1 MNNTSQDESLSSSYD
16 DDLLGG
22 DNTSPESAAIARG
35 AARTAAARGTQRVMA
50 GRLPVSSTA
59 TSVATKA
66 SKTISSAGSTPKII
80 SSPRAPT
87 TIPRVSVQNVPRIPK
102 APKIRVPKAR
112 ANTIAKATDRA
123 SKGYDI
129 LSARLEQNQSV
140 TVETKNVKDAKSHNS
155 TKRRKH
161 NNIQQYTKT
170 ITQALQQVAS
180 FGKIFI
186 TNTILGMA
194 LFATYEGVIDYVAP
208 PMVENAITKE
218 DDVLYIY
225 SNIAD
230 VSNGDV
236 SDGVSSDDIALNEIG
251 DNDDAMDRATLPQH
265 FLAGAMAGTS
275 HAVLSLALEIK
286 RNVTPSTAG
295 KSTTNVTVTN
305 LIQQHKPI
313 HLQFPNLSYSA
324 AYILHHSLAHSVLFG
339 SYQLTKRLLIQNISP
354 DPTTAGNGT
363 NGSSGSN
370 NNDAIL
376 HISCIA
382 MAGGL
387 AGQLQHVTSHISEQC
402 FSLVDETTNS
412 SSSLLRRLQ
421 LASWPT
427 WRSTMLAFPPSAIGF
442 LAFEYG
448 KMMMADDH

>member
-1 MNNTSQDESLSSSYD
+1 MNNTSQDESLSSSND

-50 GRLPVSSTA
+50 GRLPVSSSTA

-66 SKTISSAGSTPKII
+66 SKTISRGST
-80 SSPRAPT
+80 
-87 TIPRVSVQNVPRIPK
+87 PRVSVRNVPRIPK

-140 TVETKNVKDAKSHNS
+140 SVETKNAKDAKSHNS

-161 NNIQQYTKT
+161 NNIQQYRKT
-170 ITQALQQVAS
+170 INQALQQVTS

-208 PMVENAITKE
+208 PLVEIRTKE
-218 DDVLYIY
+218 DDILCN
-225 SNIAD
+225 NIAD

-236 SDGVSSDDIALNEIG
+236 SDDESSDDIALNEIG

-275 HAVLSLALEIK
+275 HAVLSLALEVK
-286 RNVTPSTAG
+286 RNVTLSAAG

-305 LIQQHKPI
+305 LIHQHKPI
-313 HLQFPNLSYSA
+313 HLQFPTLNYSA

-339 SYQLTKRLLIQNISP
+339 SYQLTKRLLIQNITP
-354 DPTTAGNGT
+354 DPTMARNGT
-363 NGSSGSN
+363 NSSCGSN

-387 AGQLQHVTSHISEQC
+387 AGQFQHVTSHISEQC

-427 WRSTMLAFPPSAIGF
+427 WRSTMVAFPPSAIGF

>member
-1 MNNTSQDESLSSSYD
+1 MNNTSQDESLSSSND

-35 AARTAAARGTQRVMA
+35 AARTAAARDTQRVMA
-50 GRLPVSSTA
+50 GRLPVSSSTA

-66 SKTISSAGSTPKII
+66 SKTISRGST
-80 SSPRAPT
+80 
-87 TIPRVSVQNVPRIPK
+87 PRVSVRNVTRIPK

-129 LSARLEQNQSV
+129 LSARLEQTQSIG
-140 TVETKNVKDAKSHNS
+140 ETKNAKDAKSHNS
-155 TKRRKH
+155 TKRRRS
-161 NNIQQYTKT
+161 NNIQQYRKI
-170 ITQALQQVAS
+170 ITQALQQVTS

-208 PMVENAITKE
+208 PLVEIRTKE
-218 DDVLYIY
+218 DDILCN
-225 SNIAD
+225 NIAD
-230 VSNGDV
+230 VSNDDV
-236 SDGVSSDDIALNEIG
+236 SDDESSDDIALNEIG
-251 DNDDAMDRATLPQH
+251 DSDDAMDRATLPQH

-275 HAVLSLALEIK
+275 HAVLSLAFEIK

-313 HLQFPNLSYSA
+313 HLQFPTLNYST

-354 DPTTAGNGT
+354 DPTTARNGT
-363 NGSSGSN
+363 NSSSGSN

-387 AGQLQHVTSHISEQC
+387 AGQFQHVTSHISEQC
-402 FSLVDETTNS
+402 FSWLTR
-412 SSSLLRRLQ
+412 LRILRLHC
-421 LASWPT
+421 
-427 WRSTMLAFPPSAIGF
+427 FGV
-442 LAFEYG
+442 YN
-448 KMMMADDH
+448 

>member
-1 MNNTSQDESLSSSYD
+1 MNNTSQDESLSSSYDD

-50 GRLPVSSTA
+50 GRLPVSSSTA

-66 SKTISSAGSTPKII
+66 SKTISRGSAPKII

-87 TIPRVSVQNVPRIPK
+87 TIPRVSVRNVPRIPK

-155 TKRRKH
+155 TKRRS

-170 ITQALQQVAS
+170 ITQALQQVTS

-208 PMVENAITKE
+208 PMVEKNT
-218 DDVLYIY
+218 DDVLY
-225 SNIAD
+225 SNVDD
-230 VSNGDV
+230 VCNGHV
-236 SDGVSSDDIALNEIG
+236 SDGVSNDDIAVNEIG
-251 DNDDAMDRATLPQH
+251 DSDDAMDRATLPQH

-295 KSTTNVTVTN
+295 KSTTNVTFTN
-305 LIQQHKPI
+305 LIQKHKPI
-313 HLQFPNLSYSA
+313 HLQFPTLNYSA

-387 AGQLQHVTSHISEQC
+387 AGQFQHVTSHISEQC
-402 FSLVDETTNS
+402 LGLVDETKNF

>member
-1 MNNTSQDESLSSSYD
+1 MNNTSQDESLSSSYDD

-22 DNTSPESAAIARG
+22 DNTSPESAAIARR

-50 GRLPVSSTA
+50 GRLPVSSSTA

-66 SKTISSAGSTPKII
+66 SKTISHASRQKII

-112 ANTIAKATDRA
+112 ANTIPKATDRA

-170 ITQALQQVAS
+170 ITQALQQVTS

-208 PMVENAITKE
+208 PLVEIRTKE
-218 DDVLYIY
+218 DDILCN
-225 SNIAD
+225 NIAD

-236 SDGVSSDDIALNEIG
+236 SDDESSDDIALNEIG

-286 RNVTPSTAG
+286 RNVAPSTAG

-324 AYILHHSLAHSVLFG
+324 AYILHHSLAHSVLF
-339 SYQLTKRLLIQNISP
+339 
-354 DPTTAGNGT
+354 
-363 NGSSGSN
+363 
-370 NNDAIL
+370 
-376 HISCIA
+376 
-382 MAGGL
+382 
-387 AGQLQHVTSHISEQC
+387 
-402 FSLVDETTNS
+402 
-412 SSSLLRRLQ
+412 
-421 LASWPT
+421 
-427 WRSTMLAFPPSAIGF
+427 
-442 LAFEYG
+442 
-448 KMMMADDH
+448 